1 MKRTYF
7 KIFIAAAFFQSN
19 ILLAEVNVGA
29 SNQQSNQNLQLKD
42 CVEKNA
48 TIDENGHSVPS
59 AEYTSCLSYNRYMR
73 GAQGYGSNAS
83 NLANLALTITVE
95 PKPNCDQNAN
105 TGGGEEGG
113 NYSYQLCMQQFNNS
127 NEKKAWDIKKSVAA
141 SESTASANPNIAKL
155 EDKTATGSMDEIQK
169 KNDDG
174 QMLYKVAGVA
184 LAGYAAYQFAT
195 ASACAAP
202 TWGGCVPA
210 LVAAGAA
217 FLLLSAKSNQQASEH
232 AQAANEACNAYN
244 QLSSE
249 QKDCSGGGGSGGG
262 GAVTTPPITSIY
274 NDDGTCKA
282 TAPPPC
288 KPITTV
294 TTGGGKF
301 PTNCK
306 DAAGKAISC
315 LAAGQA
321 YYKQNPNGSVT
332 VKTGKGDK
340 TYTSADF
347 ADKKSMMAAG
357 MSAADAD
364 KLVNDLYGKNGAL
377 AKAGLDAKS
386 MALGNDGDKKY
397 GDFTSG
403 ASTGAVVV
411 DSSKDAHKKFGDK
424 LGDSVADRRPSSE
437 GLSRDFNGDLI
448 GAAGDD
454 IFSMM
459 KRRYNLKNEQDSFIA
474 P

>member
-29 SNQQSNQNLQLKD
+29 SNQQSNQNLKPED
-42 CVEKNA
+42 CKEENA
-48 TIDENGHSVPS
+48 TVDDNGKPVPS
-59 AEYTSCLSYNRYMR
+59 EKYTNCLYHNRLMQSARNY
-73 GAQGYGSNAS
+73 GAGATG
-83 NLANLALTITVE
+83 LVNLALTITVE

-169 KNDDG
+169 KNEDG

-184 LAGYAAYQFAT
+184 MAGAAAYCFST
-195 ASACAAP
+195 ASVCAAP
-202 TWGGCVPA
+202 SWGSCVPG

-217 FLLLSAKSNQQASEH
+217 YLLLSAKSNQQASEH
-232 AQAANEACNAYN
+232 AQAANEACNTYN

-249 QKDCSGGGGSGGG
+249 QKDCSAGGGGGG

-274 NDDGTCKA
+274 SPTGECLP
-282 TAPPPC
+282 TAPPGC